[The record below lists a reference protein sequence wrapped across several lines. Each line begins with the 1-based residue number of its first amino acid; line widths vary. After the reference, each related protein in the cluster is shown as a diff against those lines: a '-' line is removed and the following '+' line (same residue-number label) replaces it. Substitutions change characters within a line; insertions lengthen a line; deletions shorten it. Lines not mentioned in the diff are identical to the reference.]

1 MKHMHSE
8 WRQRLE
14 HWVNTLKQDV
24 YRPLQDFNFEGSLTM
39 EHLTLDQ
46 ARQLAYRPMPRGTHW
61 GKTYEYC
68 WLRDTVRIPPSAAGE
83 RIVMNLPTGGEAAIF
98 VNGQPF
104 GTYRSNWVQIPLHYL
119 EDNFLTASARPG
131 ESFEIYVE
139 SYAGHWI
146 GESRLGGCATGP
158 VLPGAYQDPMTEGRR
173 AMIGE
178 CTWGIWN
185 EEAWQLMNIYFGGK
199 LIQHIENLDAHFGEK
214 YHPVRI
220 LGGRWL
226 PRIFGKD
233 EITVNSNH
241 HQGVDPQHIG
251 QGLQVVAKA
260 EDGMVEAL
268 EYEAPQMVLG
278 IQWHPE
284 RIIDPEVSR
293 PVFQFLNE
301 LAAGKK
307 G

>member
-1 MKHMHSE
+1 MG
-8 WRQRLE
+8 Q
-14 HWVNTLKQDV
+14 
-24 YRPLQDFNFEGSLTM
+24 
-39 EHLTLDQ
+39 
-46 ARQLAYRPMPRGTHW
+46 
-61 GKTYEYC
+61 TYEYR

-131 ESFEIYVE
+131 ESFKIYVE

-185 EEAWQLMNIYFGGK
+185 E
-199 LIQHIENLDAHFGEK
+199 
-214 YHPVRI
+214 
-220 LGGRWL
+220 
-226 PRIFGKD
+226 
-233 EITVNSNH
+233 S
-241 HQGVDPQHIG
+241 
-251 QGLQVVAKA
+251 
-260 EDGMVEAL
+260 
-268 EYEAPQMVLG
+268 
-278 IQWHPE
+278 
-284 RIIDPEVSR
+284 
-293 PVFQFLNE
+293 
-301 LAAGKK
+301 LAADGGCRDPHAAHRAGRPDSLRADKLSRRWK
-307 G
+307 TSP